1 MNILIV
7 GNGFD
12 LSHYLPTKYDHFM
25 DVMKAIEFK
34 NTGEKVSDLSINT
47 VSEWMRLL
55 EQMFEKRKGLEQSNY
70 DMDFNELFSC
80 IRDKWFIKKTE
91 ELYLTEQVKISSKD
105 VLKLQYRLE
114 LNDWYQYFKS
124 HVEEIKTW
132 IDFEQKIEEVLA
144 ILANCI
150 VEIERI
156 KSHNE
161 LFRYFQYD
169 QRGENQI
176 IEKNFK
182 ILSFFNF
189 IKPEYYQHKLPAVYL
204 GDKPS
209 FTEKSR
215 ENLNPKFCHG
225 ASLENGFN
233 PSGFLAYL
241 YLQLEE
247 FIEIFNLYLD
257 LIVNEFR
264 PQVQLQIDAKE
275 WNYPDLIFSFN
286 YTNTYARIHD
296 SVKIEYLHGS
306 HGEYQNIILGI
317 ADLEHE
323 NLKMLKAYGFTKY
336 HQKLLKDTDY
346 LFLDEFKN
354 KISIHKKKIEYF
366 EKDFGHMDA
375 QKRKFERQNLME
387 NDSKL
392 DLNIYIW
399 GHSLDVSDKDY
410 IIDIFSLNDEI
421 DRNVKV
427 IVYYFDKNA
436 KFSLLNNLLAIL
448 GKDKVEIWM
457 KNRWLKFEPNP
468 NVVEINTIQ
477 PVDLPKFEK

>member
-34 NTGEKVSDLSINT
+34 NTGEKVSDLSIHT

-80 IRDKWFIKKTE
+80 IRDKWFIEKTKE
-91 ELYLTEQVKISSKD
+91 FYLTEQVRISSKD

-114 LNDWYQYFKS
+114 LNDWYQYFKN

-132 IDFEQKIEEVLA
+132 IDFEQKIEEVLGV
-144 ILANCI
+144 LASCI
-150 VEIERI
+150 VEIEKI
-156 KSHNE
+156 KSPKE
-161 LFRYFQYD
+161 FFKYFQYD
-169 QRGENQI
+169 KKEENQI

-182 ILSFFNF
+182 ILSFSKF
-189 IKPEYYQHKLPAVYL
+189 IKSESYQYKLPSVYI
-204 GDKPS
+204 DSKPS
-209 FTEKSR
+209 FKEKNR
-215 ENLNPKFCHG
+215 DNLNPIFCHG
-225 ASLENGFN
+225 GSLENGFN
-233 PSGFLAYL
+233 PSGFLNYL

-247 FIEIFNLYLD
+247 FIDIFNLYLD

-264 PQVQLQIDAKE
+264 PQVQLQIDAHE
-275 WNYPDLIFSFN
+275 WSYPDLIFSFN

-336 HQKLLKDTDY
+336 HQKLLKDTEY

-366 EKDFGHMDA
+366 EKDFGYMDA
-375 QKRKFERQNLME
+375 KERKFERQNLME
-387 NDSKL
+387 NESKL

-448 GKDKVEIWM
+448 GKDKVEVWM
-457 KNRWLKFEPNP
+457 KKRWLKFEPNP
-468 NVVEINTIQ
+468 NIVEINAI
-477 PVDLPKFEK
+477 